1 MTSRKH
7 LLTIFFIL
15 FFNVS
20 FSQNRSLPID
30 TIVKTN
36 HQTYI
41 NGKKITYVAETG
53 TQPVWNKDGIAEASL
68 FYTFYRRTDVSDK
81 YRPIIFSFN
90 GGPGSASVWMH
101 LAYTGPRILK
111 IDDENS

>member
-1 MTSRKH
+1 MTFRTH
-7 LLTIFFIL
+7 LFTIIFIL
-15 FFNVS
+15 FFNIA
-20 FSQNRSLPID
+20 FSQNRSLPVD

-36 HQTYI
+36 HLTYI
-41 NGKKITYVAETG
+41 NGKKINYVAETG

-101 LAYTGPRILK
+101 ALIL
-111 IDDENS
+111 DQEF